1 MYRRF
6 CKRSLDL
13 ALSLIALPFWLFI
26 LLIIAPLIY
35 LQDRGPIFYNAKR
48 LGKDGR
54 TFTMYKFR
62 TMKTDAPDIRNADG
76 STFNAADDP
85 RLTRIGKFLRQ
96 SSLDETPQL
105 LNVIRGDMS
114 LIGPRPDLPEHM
126 ALYQG
131 NETRK
136 LEVRPGITGFSQAYF
151 RNTLPWKQRIQN
163 DIYYIDHIS
172 LGFDARIFFKTIASI
187 LKRQNI
193 YVVEKPGE
201 SKEDPERERRFDR
214 R

>member
-1 MYRRF
+1 MYRHF
-6 CKRSLDL
+6 FKRLLDL
-13 ALSLIALPFWLFI
+13 SLSLVALPFWLFI
-26 LLIIAPLIY
+26 LLIIAPVIY

-62 TMKTDAPDIRNADG
+62 TMKIDAPDIRNADG
-76 STFNAADDP
+76 STFNAEDDP

-105 LNVIRGDMS
+105 LNVILGDMS
-114 LIGPRPDLPEHM
+114 LIGPRPDLPEHL

-172 LGFDARIFFKTIASI
+172 LGFDARIFLKTINST

-193 YVVEKPGE
+193 YVVENPGE
-201 SKEDPERERRFDR
+201 SREAPKRGEEV
-214 R
+214 